1 MLHILRFAAGFV
13 IVFSFVLHA
22 LKSCSV
28 HADQAA
34 EEAVIQ
40 KEFHGRKIGR
50 LEVVASKDS
59 GAHRFDGKCEFEG
72 KGKYCNYWNENS
84 SDPLKV
90 ETPGFVALGA
100 DYGGPKR
107 KNNDA
112 DIMSTEKSQDQPNNQ
127 VRIVNKLEEKTLG
140 TPRNDEAVIG
150 NKYESKRLLEAAKEV
165 VNLMQK
171 DYRDRPGRKPPINNH
186 VPRH

>member
-1 MLHILRFAAGFV
+1 MPLRAAQFMLIKVGKQL
-13 IVFSFVLHA
+13 
-22 LKSCSV
+22 LK
-28 HADQAA
+28 
-34 EEAVIQ
+34 
-40 KEFHGRKIGR
+40 KLKIGR
-50 LEVVASKDS
+50 QEVEASKDS
-59 GAHRFDGKCEFEG
+59 GANRFDGKCEFEG
-72 KGKYCNYWNENS
+72 KGAFNVKYCNYWNEDS
-84 SDPLKV
+84 S
-90 ETPGFVALGA
+90 ETPGFIAIGA

-127 VRIVNKLEEKTLG
+127 VRIVNKLEEKKLG

-150 NKYESKRLLEAAKEV
+150 NKDESKRLLEAAKEV

-171 DYRDRPGRKPPINNH
+171 DYRDRPGSRKPPINNH